1 MSARGT
7 GTPESVHRVCKGGK
21 GHAGR
26 SGKGK
31 AVRRPKH
38 GKKTGTVRIAPKPV
52 KQVRK
57 LNAAAATTKRRAL
70 VKRPRLVKHAR
81 LVRRA
86 SLKARTVVPRRP
98 LRQRGRTERAGTF
111 VAMQAALFWRAASRR
126 VTAQRSQAAVLGEF
140 RSAQRQ
146 LKRVQRF
153 ARLNEVIIRRAEAEA
168 TRRVPRPTRPLHS
181 SRAALW
187 RWYQSNGW
195 SWARFVADHGP
206 G

>member
-1 MSARGT
+1 MR
-7 GTPESVHRVCKGGK
+7 KGGK
-21 GHAGR
+21 GRAGR

-31 AVRRPKH
+31 AVRRLRR
-38 GKKTGTVRIAPKPV
+38 GKKTGTVRIAPKPL

-57 LNAAAATTKRRAL
+57 VRAGGVGSTRCAL
-70 VKRPRLVKHAR
+70 VKRPRLVKRER
-81 LVRRA
+81 LVRRPL
-86 SLKARTVVPRRP
+86 LKARTIRPRRP
-98 LRQRGRTERAGTF
+98 LKQRGRTERAGTI
-111 VAMQAALFWRAASRR
+111 VTMQAALFWRAASQR
-126 VTAQRSQAAVLGEF
+126 VTAQRSQAAVIGEF

-146 LKRVQRF
+146 LKRMQRL
-153 ARLNEVIIRRAEAEA
+153 ARMTEAIIRRAEAEA

>member
-7 GTPESVHRVCKGGK
+7 GTPESVHRVRKGGK
-21 GHAGR
+21 GRAGR

-31 AVRRPKH
+31 AVRRPRR
-38 GKKTGTVRIAPKPV
+38 GKKSGTVRIATKPLKHVRTV
-52 KQVRK
+52 KAGAVS
-57 LNAAAATTKRRAL
+57 TTRRAL
-70 VKRPRLVKHAR
+70 VKRPRLVKR
-81 LVRRA
+81 EQLMRRVA
-86 SLKARTVVPRRP
+86 LKARTIAPRRP
-98 LRQRGRTERAGTF
+98 LKQRGRTECAGTI
-111 VAMQAALFWRAASRR
+111 VTMQAALFWRAASRR
-126 VTAQRSQAAVLGEF
+126 VTALRTQTAVLGEF

-146 LKRVQRF
+146 LKRMQRF
-153 ARLNEVIIRRAEAEA
+153 ARLTEAAIRHAEAEA

-187 RWYQSNGW
+187 RWYRSNGW